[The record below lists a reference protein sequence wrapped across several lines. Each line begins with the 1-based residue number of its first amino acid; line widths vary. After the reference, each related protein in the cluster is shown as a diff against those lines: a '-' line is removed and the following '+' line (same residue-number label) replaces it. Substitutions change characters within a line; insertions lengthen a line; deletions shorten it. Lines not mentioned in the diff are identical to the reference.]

1 MAIAVPISF
10 SVGSRLVIITID
22 YSILYICL
30 TRPSSTVTN
39 QPSIMYTD
47 RINPDLP
54 EGRLLVSSRGIELKD
69 PTLPISPIP
78 LEEKAERLV
87 EYLEQQNFEPKTVM
101 RMRRTYVWIKA
112 QGGNH
117 SIKLSNQLLK
127 EHPKEMISLTRW
139 VLFDYYDMLP
149 SRKRINRSPYSELS
163 TYYREIIDNGMRA
176 GQKTGIRDLTISV
189 EASMTTSFFS
199 HLMKIK
205 IDHLSHLTEM
215 HVRDY
220 TRAGH
225 CGPMILYRISVF
237 LRRYSQTYNDTV
249 VVSILHFFPKEK
261 LVRKVYQAIT
271 PEERRTLET
280 FILSQECPLSK
291 RDRAIVMLLFYLG
304 MRSNDVRKLRLK
316 DIDWTNSNIKF
327 VQGKTIGEMTL
338 PLRPVVGNALYD
350 YIANE
355 RPKCNEDLLFL
366 SYKTYAGKYRPCQ
379 INKIT
384 NNAYKAA
391 DIRSGKVRKGTHLL
405 RHSLADE
412 MINQGNDITMVTKTL
427 GHLNSS
433 TTLGYMSSNIEQLRS
448 CALSIE
454 PYPIHSKYISYEY
467 E

>member
-1 MAIAVPISF
+1 MVN
-10 SVGSRLVIITID
+10 
-22 YSILYICL
+22 
-30 TRPSSTVTN
+30 N
-39 QPSIMYTD
+39 QSDIMYTD

-69 PTLPISPIP
+69 PTLPISSVP
-78 LEEKAERLV
+78 LKDKAEELLK
-87 EYLEQQNFEPKTVM
+87 YLELQSFEPKTIM
-101 RMRRTYVWIKA
+101 RMRKTYVWIKN
-112 QGGNH
+112 QGENC
-117 SIKLSNQLLK
+117 SLK
-127 EHPKEMISLTRW
+127 EYNQILRKHPKEMIPLTRW
-139 VLFDYYDMLP
+139 LLFDYYDMLP
-149 SRKRINRSPYSELS
+149 SRKRANPSPYSELS

-176 GQKTGIRDLTISV
+176 GQKTCIRDLTISV

-199 HLMKIK
+199 HLMGIHVN
-205 IDHLSHLTEM
+205 DLSQLTEM

-220 TRAGH
+220 ARSGH
-225 CGPMILYRISVF
+225 CAPMTLYRISVF
-237 LRRYSQTYNDTV
+237 LRRYAQIYNDAV
-249 VVSILHFFPKEK
+249 VVSKLHFFPKEK
-261 LVRKVYQAIT
+261 LVRRVYQAIT
-271 PEERRTLET
+271 PEERRALET
-280 FILSQECPLSK
+280 FILSQECSLSK
-291 RDRAIVMLLFYLG
+291 RDRAIIMLLFYLG

-316 DIDWTNSNIKF
+316 DIDWANSNIKF
-327 VQGKTIGEMTL
+327 VQGKTIGEMIL

-355 RPKCNEDLLFL
+355 RPQCNEELLFL

-391 DIRSGKVRKGTHLL
+391 GIRNGKVRKGTHLL

-427 GHLNSS
+427 GHLNPS

-448 CALSIE
+448 CALSID
-454 PYPIHSKYISYEY
+454 PYPVNSKYVSYEC